1 MTAPE
6 RHIPK
11 SAASQR
17 WDLDGDGV
25 LDDAELALKNMAAG
39 DDELD
44 MKQVHGLMMEHLQT
58 QKSLWKFKKIA
69 ASFFVIIIVLA
80 LSNLATSFAAAY
92 LSKDTVASG
101 GDLKNMEGNT
111 LGMQTTAEHSE
122 AFTLDTEDAVET
134 FLELDVDQGKMMVME
149 CKADRTVHMSRTFK
163 DGRITDYA
171 FCPLPTGHKAA
182 YDFRNPDLPSAEIS
196 TLSGPVIIAPNSDGS
211 FYTISGTGV
220 TSHAGFPCD
229 ETVDCDP
236 DLICDS
242 ETKSCASIMA

>member
-1 MTAPE
+1 MVE
-6 RHIPK
+6 RHIPQ
-11 SAASQR
+11 SQASQK

-44 MKQVHGLMMEHLQT
+44 MRKIHELMSEHLQT
-58 QKSLWKFKKIA
+58 QKSLWKFKRIA

-92 LSKDTVASG
+92 LSKDTKASG
-101 GDLKNMEGNT
+101 GDLQGLDGNT
-111 LGMQTTAEHSE
+111 LGMQTTAEHTE
-122 AFTLDTEDAVET
+122 AFTLDTEDAVES
-134 FLELDVDQGKMMVME
+134 FLELDVEQGKLMVIE

-182 YDFRNPDLPSAEIS
+182 YDFRNPELPSVEIS
-196 TLSGPVIIAPNSDGS
+196 TLTGPVIIAPDSDGS
-211 FYTISGTGV
+211 FYTITGTGV

-229 ETVDCDP
+229 DAIDCDP
-236 DLICDS
+236 GLVCDS
-242 ETKSCASIMA
+242 ETKSCASIMP